1 MRTLRLLFWL
11 RWRIAM
17 NTTTTRGR
25 WAMAGLTALLALVF
39 SPLYLGAAAAAWLY
53 TSKSGASALLVVFGI
68 CQLAIV
74 WASLL
79 AGALGR
85 LFELDKLKRYPLRPV
100 DVFAVNTIA
109 SLTEPIVLMSIPTL
123 VAATA
128 GVARHSGVLAGV
140 QAAAA
145 TLLLL
150 LITAAALQWLLA
162 ILDDLLRREWLRYAA
177 AFLFTLTV
185 LAFQL
190 IVGRSS
196 RYLAEQARRVG
207 ITPERLLDEV
217 ARFFERIPT
226 VSAPASVGG
235 AHSRGL
241 FADPFVSLLVCVVA
255 VALPVWLGSRTMSR
269 AAVRNSDSGR
279 VRVSRGAAATGAFAP
294 RWPGLSRIQSL
305 LAMRE
310 LLYLVRTPAV
320 LYQMI
325 VVPLT
330 VVAIT
335 LIGRT
340 REAGYGELLPLFVM
354 TSTLAARNL
363 MLWGHDGAG
372 IRSLFL
378 LPFQPRDL
386 VLSKNVVWLVG
397 AFLEAGLAFAALAA
411 LRPTSVVPFLPVMI
425 TGYAAVTFAGGALGT
440 WVSITRPSKPQE
452 RGLSRRGPGGVVGL
466 FAYLAVLVLAGTIV
480 LAVVATRSLAPDAYD
495 DLASLLVTSVAVIV
509 CAALWWL
516 SLERNADEL
525 ERHREQMI
533 GEIAKTADA

>member
-1 MRTLRLLFWL
+1 
-11 RWRIAM
+11 
-17 NTTTTRGR
+17 
-25 WAMAGLTALLALVF
+25 MAGLTVLLALAF
-39 SPLYLGAAAAAWLY
+39 SPLYLGAAAAAWVY
-53 TSKSGASALLVVFGI
+53 TSKSGAPALLVVFGV

-85 LFELDKLKRYPLRPV
+85 LFELDKLKRYPLRPT

-109 SLTEPIVLMSIPTL
+109 SLTEPVVLMSVPTL
-123 VAATA
+123 VAAIA
-128 GVARHSGVLAGV
+128 GVARHDGTLAGF
-140 QAAAA
+140 QAAAGTA
-145 TLLLL
+145 LLL

-162 ILDDLLRREWLRYAA
+162 ILDDLLRREWMRYAA

-196 RYLAEQARRVG
+196 RHLAEQARRAGV
-207 ITPERLLDEV
+207 TPERLLDEV

-235 AHSRGL
+235 AHANGIFHEPL
-241 FADPFVSLLVCVVA
+241 VGLLVCLVA

-269 AAVRNSDSGR
+269 SAVRNSGGGR
-279 VRVSRGAAATGAFAP
+279 VRASRGPAATGAFAR
-294 RWPGLSRIQSL
+294 RWPGLTRIQSL
-305 LAMRE
+305 LATRE
-310 LLYLVRTPAV
+310 LLYLFRTPAV

-378 LPFQPRDL
+378 LPFEPRDL

-397 AFLEAGLAFAALAA
+397 AFLEAGLAFATLAA
-411 LRPTSVVPFLPVMI
+411 LRPASVMPLLPVMI
-425 TGYAAVTFAGGALGT
+425 TGYAAVTFVGGALGT

-466 FAYLAVLVLAGTIV
+466 VAYLVVLILAGAIL
-480 LAVVATRSLAPDAYD
+480 LAVIATRSLAPDAHD
-495 DLASLLVTSVAVIV
+495 GLASLLVASLALIV
-509 CAALWWL
+509 CVALWWL